1 MPASYHRLVDWGK
14 TCAVECLRAH
24 TDFYPEQASKYGPGL
39 IWLLELGRSTSADE
53 YAELQELR
61 DLFREQLE
69 ALFTQADVI
78 LAPSM
83 PIAAPAVDEMERG
96 SLGLKVRRFCRLPH
110 PLIIR
115 GIRL

>member
-1 MPASYHRLVDWGK
+1 MTLWRPSQLTLMSRKLSCLRATIASLSIGEDLCGG
-14 TCAVECLRAH
+14 CLRAH

-39 IWLLELGRSTSADE
+39 IWLLNWGARRADE

-69 ALFTQADVI
+69 ALFTQVDVI

-83 PIAAPAVDEMERG
+83 PIAAPSVDEMERG
-96 SLGLKVRRFCRLPH
+96 SLG
-110 PLIIR
+110 
-115 GIRL
+115 